1 MDKRGVREDGA
12 DDGEERAR
20 DGGGEPRDG
29 RLGREAEVRGDD
41 DDFNDDD
48 NDAMIMMMIGPEAA
62 QHPADGAE
70 ALA

>member
-41 DDFNDDD
+41 DDNNYD
-48 NDAMIMMMIGPEAA
+48 
-62 QHPADGAE
+62 
-70 ALA
+70 